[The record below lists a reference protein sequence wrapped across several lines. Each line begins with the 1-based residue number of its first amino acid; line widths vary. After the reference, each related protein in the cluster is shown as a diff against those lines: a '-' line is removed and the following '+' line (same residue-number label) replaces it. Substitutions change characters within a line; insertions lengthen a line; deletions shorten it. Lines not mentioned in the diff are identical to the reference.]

1 MRLPVKMYLI
11 IFIGASVIVYQYHLS
26 NARILFHKNSE
37 NFNAAYIGKSA
48 RNRSAEGN
56 KELTSP
62 TLVRDLGQP
71 LLAT

>member
-48 RNRSAEGN
+48 RNRSAES
-56 KELTSP
+56 KEVISP
-62 TLVRDLGQP
+62 TLVRCF
-71 LLAT
+71 A